1 MKNRKTVV
9 MLIILILLLLLG
21 MNKSLA
27 ESKIKIIADNEVIKQ
42 GEETKIRIELNN
54 TNVAAFTLE
63 IFWDNTKLEYIS
75 GPENSNYSNNRII
88 YTKVNDKGVSEDTID
103 VDGFVFKGNK
113 DGIANVVV
121 TGDFYTSSG
130 ETVDLDIASLQIQ
143 IGEVKA
149 IDEQVTDEIK
159 PKEKNVSD
167 DNTNLSI
174 LRLNRE
180 GISPE
185 FNKDVKE
192 YYFIAD
198 ESITNLEVTAIPKNA
213 DSTVTVTGNTD
224 FKIGKNVISI
234 KVQSKDNTKMS
245 EYKIYVI
252 RTYNLDNANA
262 NLETLAIRQGT
273 LSPEF
278 DANVTNYKTEI
289 ANDVNRLELLAI
301 PQKENAKVNILGND
315 EMKIGSNKIEIVV
328 TAGDGITSKK
338 YEIDVY
344 RRNESEETQNK
355 ENQIEAERIST
366 SLQEQYSKNNI
377 VEENSIIEE
386 TNKRNIILIG
396 ISIIAVVCI
405 AVIGYVIY
413 RKR

>member
-245 EYKIYVI
+245 EYKIYVT

-377 VEENSIIEE
+377 VEENSITEE
-386 TNKRNIILIG
+386 TNKRNITLIG

>member
-27 ESKIKIIADNEVIKQ
+27 ESKMEIIADNEVIKQ

-245 EYKIYVI
+245 EYKIYVT

>member
-1 MKNRKTVV
+1 MKNSKSIV
-9 MLIILILLLLLG
+9 MLFILILLLLLG
-21 MNKSLA
+21 INKSLA
-27 ESKIKIIADNEVIKQ
+27 ESKMEIIADNEVIKQ

-54 TNVAAFTLE
+54 TNIAAFTLE

-121 TGDFYTSSG
+121 TGDFYTSNG

-198 ESITNLEVTAIPKNA
+198 ESITNLEVTAIPENPV
-213 DSTVTVTGNTD
+213 STVTVTGNTD
-224 FKIGKNVISI
+224 FKMGKNVISI

-245 EYKIYVI
+245 EYKIYVT

-301 PQKENAKVNILGND
+301 PQKENAKVNILGID

-366 SLQEQYSKNNI
+366 SLQEQYFKNNI

-386 TNKRNIILIG
+386 TNKRNITLIG

>member
-192 YYFIAD
+192 YYFIVD

-245 EYKIYVI
+245 EYKIYVT

-377 VEENSIIEE
+377 VEENSITEE
-386 TNKRNIILIG
+386 TNKRNITLIG

>member
-1 MKNRKTVV
+1 MKNSKSIV
-9 MLIILILLLLLG
+9 MLFILILLLLLG
-21 MNKSLA
+21 INKSLA
-27 ESKIKIIADNEVIKQ
+27 ESKMEIIADNEVIKQ

-54 TNVAAFTLE
+54 TNIAAFTLE

-88 YTKVNDKGVSEDTID
+88 YTKVNDKGVSEDIID

-149 IDEQVTDEIK
+149 IDEQVANEIAQ
-159 PKEKNVSD
+159 KEENVSD
-167 DNTNLSI
+167 NNTNLSI

-198 ESITNLEVTAIPKNA
+198 ESITNLEVTAIPENV

-234 KVQSKDNTKMS
+234 KVQSKDNTKTS
-245 EYKIYVI
+245 EYKIYVT

-328 TAGDGITSKK
+328 TAGDGVTSKK

-366 SLQEQYSKNNI
+366 SLQEQHSKNNI

-386 TNKRNIILIG
+386 TNKRNITLIG

>member
-245 EYKIYVI
+245 EYKIYVT

-377 VEENSIIEE
+377 VEENSITEE

>member
-1 MKNRKTVV
+1 MKNSKSIV
-9 MLIILILLLLLG
+9 MLFILILLLLLG
-21 MNKSLA
+21 INKSLA
-27 ESKIKIIADNEVIKQ
+27 ESKMEIIADNEVIKQ

-54 TNVAAFTLE
+54 TNIAAFTLE

-121 TGDFYTSSG
+121 TGDFYTSNG

-198 ESITNLEVTAIPKNA
+198 ESITNLEVTAIPENA

-224 FKIGKNVISI
+224 FKMGKNVISI

-245 EYKIYVI
+245 EYKIYVT

-366 SLQEQYSKNNI
+366 SLQEQHSKNNI

-386 TNKRNIILIG
+386 TNKRNITLIG